1 MEKALKPL
9 QVHPENPHYF
19 LFCDKPVVLIT
30 SGEHYGAVLNADF
43 DYTKYLD
50 TLANDGLNNTRIFVG
65 AYCEPEG
72 AFNIT
77 QNTLAPAPGMFLCP
91 WGRSEQPGY
100 ANGGNKFDLTKWDAR
115 YFERLQDFISK
126 AAERGIIVEINLFC
140 PFYNE
145 DMWDLSPMN
154 ARNNINDVGEVS
166 GEHAYTLDKNGGLL
180 AVQEAMVRKVV
191 TQLKDYGNLYYEIM
205 NEPYTRNVPMAWQEH
220 IIDVIIAT
228 EKELA
233 IQHLISLNIGNGKA
247 KVEQVHPAV
256 SILNFHYAWPPD
268 TVEMNYALGRV
279 VGDNETGFK
288 GTSDF
293 YYRREAWAFILSGG
307 GLYNNLDYSFAVGHE
322 DGRFASDKQPGGGSA
337 ALRFQLKILSTFIHG
352 FHFVRMAPSQV
363 AGGLPEG
370 FAAYAL
376 GATGKQ
382 YAVYVCR
389 QANEPPAE
397 DTTVELPLD
406 LPSGTYRFEWLDT
419 LTGEVSQAGQ
429 FIHDGGKCLI
439 ASPAFWEDIA
449 LRVIQPRTS
458 D

>member
-1 MEKALKPL
+1 
-9 QVHPENPHYF
+9 
-19 LFCDKPVVLIT
+19 
-30 SGEHYGAVLNADF
+30 
-43 DYTKYLD
+43 
-50 TLANDGLNNTRIFVG
+50 
-65 AYCEPEG
+65 
-72 AFNIT
+72 
-77 QNTLAPAPGMFLCP
+77 
-91 WGRSEQPGY
+91 
-100 ANGGNKFDLTKWDAR
+100 
-115 YFERLQDFISK
+115 
-126 AAERGIIVEINLFC
+126 
-140 PFYNE
+140 
-145 DMWDLSPMN
+145 MWDLSLMN
-154 ARNNINDVGEVS
+154 SRNNINDVGEVS

-191 TQLKDYGNLYYEIM
+191 TQLNDFGNLYYEIM

-220 IIDVIIAT
+220 IIDVIIAAK
-228 EKELA
+228 KELA

-256 SILNFHYAWPPD
+256 PILNFHYAWPPN
-268 TVEMNYALGRV
+268 TVDMNYALGRV

-288 GTSDF
+288 GASDF

-307 GLYNNLDYSFAVGHE
+307 GLYNNLDYSFTVGHE

-352 FHFVRMAPSQV
+352 FNFVRMAPSQV

-370 FAAYAL
+370 FVAYAL

-382 YAVYVCR
+382 YAVYLCR

-397 DTTVELPLD
+397 DTTVELLPD
-406 LPSGTYRFEWLDT
+406 LPSSTYRFEWLDT
-419 LTGEVSQAGQ
+419 LTGEVSQAGH

-439 ASPAFWEDIA
+439 ASPAFREDIA